1 MTNRTKAI
9 VSLASIFLLG
19 ALCGGLG
26 VGLFVQ
32 DQVRDR
38 ERLKDPNGFREYFAD
53 QLSLSEAQ
61 KDSMQTELE
70 RAYQQMAD
78 IRYQVDQEYRQ
89 VFDTL
94 SARLLPVL
102 NTKQQQRLAQERERL
117 LPPQPSTNNAVL
129 SESSIPLSLEEIE
142 EKIAQA
148 RVLSDSNLR
157 RKADSSITIDSE
169 GRNVDVED
177 VLNTTP
183 SASDEDFL
191 DDVAPGDSVFSP
203 QTNEEQLPRI
213 VAFMKTQ
220 LSLDEKQT
228 KKLEWVLKKAVER
241 NRWIRENIKD
251 NPTLRVRR
259 LRQSFRMLDRQIANM
274 LTPDQLKIYNESK
287 KQRRAATQRRR
298 NQN

>member
-9 VSLASIFLLG
+9 VSLASVFLLG

-61 KDSMQTELE
+61 KDSMQMELE
-70 RAYQQMAD
+70 LAYQQMAD

-102 NTKQQQRLAQERERL
+102 STKQQRRLAQERERL
-117 LPPQPSTNNAVL
+117 LPPQPSTNNTVL
-129 SESSIPLSLEEIE
+129 SESSIPLSMEEIE
-142 EKIAQA
+142 EQIAQT
-148 RVLSDSNLR
+148 RVLRDSNR
-157 RKADSSITIDSE
+157 RHRADSSVVVRSE
-169 GRNVDVED
+169 DGNVAPED
-177 VLNTTP
+177 APNAAPDTP
-183 SASDEDFL
+183 DEDFL
-191 DDVAPGDSVFSP
+191 DDVAPGDSIFSA

-213 VAFMKTQ
+213 VAFMKAQ
-220 LSLDEKQT
+220 LSLDDKQT
-228 KKLEWVLKKAVER
+228 KQLEWVLKKAVER

-259 LRQSFRMLDRQIANM
+259 LRQSFRMLDRQIANL
-274 LTPDQLKIYNESK
+274 LTRDQSKIYNESK
-287 KQRRAATQRRR
+287 RQRRAAAQRRR
-298 NQN
+298 SEN